1 MIDLHTHTTASDGSC
16 SPSELVE
23 LAKAIGVEALAVTDH
38 DTVAGLAEAHQA
50 ADQRNLELINGV
62 ELACSAAVGTL
73 HMLGYFIEP
82 DNRPL
87 QDLLDQL
94 VDSRKKRNPQIIA
107 KLNDLGYEITMEQVR
122 AHASGPI
129 ISRLHIALEMLE
141 KRFVRSIDEAFGR
154 FLGDNGS
161 AYVKRI
167 EPEPSEAIEL
177 IHQAGGLAVVAHP
190 VLLRAG
196 DERELGKKLKGLAD
210 LGLDGVEVW
219 YPEHT
224 AKITEQLWRICQRL
238 DLAAVG
244 GSDFHGAVKQHIKL
258 GIGRGSLNIPL
269 EILDRLKSRL

>member
-1 MIDLHTHTTASDGSC
+1 MIDLHTHTTASDGSY
-16 SPSELVE
+16 SPTELVH
-23 LAKAIGVEALAVTDH
+23 LAEQSNLEALAITDH
-38 DTVAGLAEAHQA
+38 DTVAGLSEASEA
-50 ADQRNLELINGV
+50 ASRAKLEVINGV
-62 ELACSAAVGTL
+62 ELACNVQAGTL
-73 HMLGYFIEP
+73 HMLGYFIDPE
-82 DNRPL
+82 NRPL
-87 QDLLDQL
+87 QDLLEQL
-94 VDSRKKRNPQIIA
+94 VDSRKQRNPQIIA
-107 KLNDLGYEITMEQVR
+107 KLNELGYEITMEQVR

-167 EPEPSEAIEL
+167 EPEPAQAITL

-190 VLLRAG
+190 FHLRAA
-196 DERELGKKLKGLAD
+196 DEQELGKKLKDLAL

-224 AKITEQLWRICQRL
+224 AEITEQLWRICQRL

-244 GSDFHGAVKQHIKL
+244 GSDFHGAAKQHIKL
-258 GIGRGSLNIPL
+258 GTGRGGLNIPL